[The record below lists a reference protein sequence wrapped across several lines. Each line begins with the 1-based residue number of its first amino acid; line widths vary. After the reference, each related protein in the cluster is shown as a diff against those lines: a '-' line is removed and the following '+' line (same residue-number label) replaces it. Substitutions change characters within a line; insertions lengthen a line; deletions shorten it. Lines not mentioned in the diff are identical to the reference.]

1 MMVAQVLIESMDL
14 SLKAVKGLGYIR
26 LAFEPRVP
34 HMMANLCVI
43 RPIDLGRGVE
53 IVFEMSPN
61 ASMTGLCTKEHIVQ
75 IFFDDKTLSFDQ
87 LYIKTAADKKRKTY
101 KQTNQ
106 KNNMA
111 GLVSLALYQ
120 EHLVFPVGFL

>member
-1 MMVAQVLIESMDL
+1 
-14 SLKAVKGLGYIR
+14 
-26 LAFEPRVP
+26 
-34 HMMANLCVI
+34 MMANLCVI

-61 ASMTGLCTKEHIVQ
+61 ASMTGLCTKERIVQ
-75 IFFDDKTLSFDQ
+75 IFFDDKTLSFDR